1 MRRGREA
8 GAPARGPAESPLR
21 VGRAASF
28 SPGRCPLCPPR
39 RTPRGQREHRGRPL
53 SAWPVAGGPAGARP
67 TRHVHGAPVM
77 ATRRPH
83 REPAQPSVWARQLVS
98 SWPSQQAGDT
108 CPPPSLLSHECRRV
122 TQVSTS
128 GCITPVT
135 VNPSSPQMNTSG
147 LQTNSNPATNA
158 LVPSPNPVCFL
169 QSWAHDR
176 QSLGATLSAW
186 VAPVPLYFY
195 PFKDQKGTIYVQ
207 VELRGSRGGSRLRGR
222 DVDTSEERA
231 GDLQVDGQNEGGS
244 SDSGHCHQ
252 RPAQETP
259 KDRSNSAARLER

>member
-1 MRRGREA
+1 
-8 GAPARGPAESPLR
+8 
-21 VGRAASF
+21 
-28 SPGRCPLCPPR
+28 
-39 RTPRGQREHRGRPL
+39 
-53 SAWPVAGGPAGARP
+53 
-67 TRHVHGAPVM
+67 
-77 ATRRPH
+77 
-83 REPAQPSVWARQLVS
+83 
-98 SWPSQQAGDT
+98 
-108 CPPPSLLSHECRRV
+108 
-122 TQVSTS
+122 
-128 GCITPVT
+128 
-135 VNPSSPQMNTSG
+135 MNTSG

-231 GDLQVDGQNEGGS
+231 GDLQTDRTKGARVIRVIVTKDPPG
-244 SDSGHCHQ
+244 
-252 RPAQETP
+252 RPRGPE
-259 KDRSNSAARLER
+259 